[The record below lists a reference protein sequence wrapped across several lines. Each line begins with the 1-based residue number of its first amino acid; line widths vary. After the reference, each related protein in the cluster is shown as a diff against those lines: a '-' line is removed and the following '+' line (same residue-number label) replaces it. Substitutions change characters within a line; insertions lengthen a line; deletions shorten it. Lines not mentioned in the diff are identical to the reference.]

1 MKVLH
6 VNAGLEEGGGLTH
19 IINLLREAKIENQD
33 FELLCLAQGPVAYA
47 AQAAS
52 IPVFVLGARSRYDLG
67 SLKRLVT
74 FINQGNY
81 DIVHTHGAR
90 ANLFLSL
97 IKAKIKAKW
106 CVTVHSDPYL
116 DFANRGL
123 LGHAFTVANMRA
135 LKKADAIFAVTQK
148 FAQLLITKGQIIPE
162 KVHVIYNGIFFH
174 ENQYFSS
181 KEDHVAFNIINVA
194 RTEKVKGQ
202 ELLLKAMKRLNK
214 SNIHLYIA
222 GDGSELITL
231 KKLVQDLKLESQVT
245 FEGFLTHQQLE
256 KLYHKMDLAVLSSYS
271 ESFPLV
277 LLEASDNLVPI
288 MSTNVGD
295 IRMMIPDERHGFVAQ
310 IGDLDSITQTLKSA
324 INLPAK
330 KLTQMALCEKKY
342 LAHNFSLDKQL
353 LSLMGV
359 YHSLLKVD

>member
-19 IINLLREAKIENQD
+19 IINLLKEAKIENQN
-33 FELLCLAQGPVAYA
+33 FELLCLTQGPVARA
-47 AQAAS
+47 AQNAS
-52 IPVFVLGARSRYDLG
+52 LPVFVLGMRSRYDVG
-67 SLKRLVT
+67 GLKQLVT

-97 IKAKIKAKW
+97 IKAKIKARW

-116 DFANRGL
+116 DFAHRGL
-123 LGHAFTVANMRA
+123 LGRVFTAANMHA
-135 LKKADAIFAVTQK
+135 LKKADAIFAVTEK
-148 FAQLLITKGQIIPE
+148 FAQLLITKGRIIPD
-162 KVHVIYNGIFFH
+162 KVHAIYNGIFFH
-174 ENQYFSS
+174 EDQYFAP
-181 KEDHVAFNIINVA
+181 KEYHASFNIINVA
-194 RTEKVKGQ
+194 RAEKVKGQ
-202 ELLLKAMKRLNK
+202 ELLLKAIKGLDN

-222 GDGSELITL
+222 GDGSELATL
-231 KKLVQDLKLESQVT
+231 KKLVQYLKLEKQVT

-256 KLYHKMDLAVLSSYS
+256 KLYRKMDLAVLSSYS

-295 IRMMIPDERHGFVAQ
+295 IKMMIPDQRHGFVAQ
-310 IGDLDSITQTLKSA
+310 IGNLASITQTLNSA

-342 LAHNFSLDKQL
+342 LASNFSLDKQL
-353 LSLMGV
+353 SSLMGV
-359 YHSLLKVD
+359 YQSLLKVD